1 MPSTCA
7 TTLSCCGGYVQRFAV
22 LVMVAG
28 SQLASA
34 AWVLTR
40 ARGDAAQHDGN
51 ASYSACAQRGVA
63 FKPRKGDA
71 LLFYSLTPDGQ
82 LDPQSLHGCAAAST
96 ACPALAAG
104 GRPAHGLPMS
114 KWISLRCLCALP
126 GTHSV
131 VRNRGSGF
139 GCMFPCGS
147 ATWTLVFCA
156 LGALR
161 GSRFVQGLPRHQG
174 QQVVRHK
181 VDAREGVCR
190 TRGQRQSVM
199 GRLGPVYA
207 SRLHAMGTYPASDL
221 IDNE

>member
-1 MPSTCA
+1 MQISSPAYPVPAQQLKLLRRLCA
-7 TTLSCCGGYVQRFAV
+7 ALCRAR
-22 LVMVAG
+22 MVAV

-51 ASYSACAQRGVA
+51 SSYSACAQRGVA

-104 GRPAHGLPMS
+104 AGCPCSCSQGLDLLAAGGRPAHGLPMS

-139 GCMFPCGS
+139 GCMFPCG
-147 ATWTLVFCA
+147 A
-156 LGALR
+156 L
-161 GSRFVQGLPRHQG
+161 
-174 QQVVRHK
+174 
-181 VDAREGVCR
+181 
-190 TRGQRQSVM
+190 
-199 GRLGPVYA
+199 LGPWCSA
-207 SRLHAMGTYPASDL
+207 RSAR
-221 IDNE
+221 

>member
-1 MPSTCA
+1 MH
-7 TTLSCCGGYVQRFAV
+7 V
-22 LVMVAG
+22 
-28 SQLASA
+28 
-34 AWVLTR
+34 
-40 ARGDAAQHDGN
+40 
-51 ASYSACAQRGVA
+51 
-63 FKPRKGDA
+63 
-71 LLFYSLTPDGQ
+71 
-82 LDPQSLHGCAAAST
+82 
-96 ACPALAAG
+96 
-104 GRPAHGLPMS
+104 
-114 KWISLRCLCALP
+114 SLR
-126 GTHSV
+126 
-131 VRNRGSGF
+131 
-139 GCMFPCGS
+139 S

>member
-1 MPSTCA
+1 MVLHDADQQPRMPSTCA

-51 ASYSACAQRGVA
+51 SSYSACAQRGVA

-139 GCMFPCGS
+139 GCMFPCG
-147 ATWTLVFCA
+147 A
-156 LGALR
+156 L
-161 GSRFVQGLPRHQG
+161 
-174 QQVVRHK
+174 
-181 VDAREGVCR
+181 
-190 TRGQRQSVM
+190 
-199 GRLGPVYA
+199 LGPWCSA
-207 SRLHAMGTYPASDL
+207 RSAR
-221 IDNE
+221 